1 MAKIT
6 FIGLGNMGFPMAGHL
21 ANQGHDLTVCNRT
34 QATTERWLTH
44 YTGKTA
50 ANPMA
55 AVADAEFVMLCVGRD
70 SDVEQI
76 VYEQQILTHMPP
88 HSVLIDHTTT
98 SSQLAERIAEDA
110 KRHRIRFADAPVSG
124 GQQGAI
130 QGQLSIMLGCDIE
143 DVADIERILQPYTRS
158 IARLGSAG
166 SGQKAKMVNQ
176 ICVAGVI
183 QSLAEGLH
191 FAQQN
196 GLDAKQL
203 MPLLSQGAAGSWQ
216 MSQRHNS
223 MLDGHYQHG
232 FAIDWMCKDLA
243 ICLEQAQASQCD
255 LPILSQVY
263 DFYRELQETGQGRFD
278 TSALLLRLQTQHK
291 TNQDQPD
298 C

>member
-21 ANQGHDLTVCNRT
+21 ANQGHDLTVWNRT
-34 QATTERWLTH
+34 QTTTERWLTH

-50 ANPMA
+50 ANPTV
-55 AVADAEFVMLCVGRD
+55 AVADAEFVLLCVGRD
-70 SDVEQI
+70 SDVEQV
-76 VYEQQILTHMPP
+76 VYEQQVLTHMPA

-98 SSQLAERIAEDA
+98 SSQLAERIAHDA
-110 KRHRIRFADAPVSG
+110 QQHGIRFADAPVSG

-130 QGQLSIMLGCDIE
+130 QGQLSIMIGC
-143 DVADIERILQPYTRS
+143 DVADLEAIERILQPYTRS
-158 IARLGSAG
+158 LARLGEPGA
-166 SGQKAKMVNQ
+166 GQKAKMVNQ

-196 GLDAKQL
+196 GLDAQQL

-216 MSQRHNS
+216 MNQRHAS
-223 MLDGHYQHG
+223 MLEGDYQHG

-243 ICLEQAQASQCD
+243 ICLEQARVSQCE
-255 LPILSQVY
+255 LPVLAQVY
-263 DFYRELQETGQGRFD
+263 DFYRELQHTGHGRLD
-278 TSALLLRLQTQHK
+278 TSALLLRLQTPSTPTK
-291 TNQDQPD
+291 A
-298 C
+298 